1 MKVKKLSVMALAA
14 LLALSV
20 CGCEQAP
27 EREVLRV
34 EYEDDLQRNELLK
47 RITHS
52 PATIRR
58 WPPAAGFPIKKPSRR
73 QNRGQ
78 RYFDSIYK
86 TAARTGGC
94 FRANIFR

>member
-47 RITHS
+47 EENAFARDDT
-52 PATIRR
+52 AV
-58 WPPAAGFPIKKPSRR
+58 AAGCRFS
-73 QNRGQ
+73 
-78 RYFDSIYK
+78 D
-86 TAARTGGC
+86 
-94 FRANIFR
+94 